1 MTVLLVWLHL
11 LAAVS
16 WIGGIVFLSLVLVPT
31 LRRGGSSSPQALLF
45 RAIALRF
52 RAVVWSSVAVL
63 LVTGPILLA
72 HRGLSLLEPS
82 RWPAVLT
89 AKLSLVLLLLALTG
103 AHDFVVGPRVSR
115 IQQQPEVDRTGFDR
129 ALVAWSPWLARLS
142 LLLALVIVLLAVS
155 LVRT

>member
-1 MTVLLVWLHL
+1 MVLVVWLHL

-16 WIGGIVFLSLVLVPT
+16 WIGGMVFLSLVLVPA
-31 LRRGGSSSPQALLF
+31 LRREGVSSQRTALF
-45 RAIALRF
+45 RVIAFRF
-52 RAVVWSSVAVL
+52 RAVVWFSIAVL
-63 LVTGPILLA
+63 VITGPILLA

-103 AHDFVVGPRVSR
+103 VHDFAVGPRVSR
-115 IQQQPEVDRTGFDR
+115 IQPLPESDRTEIDR
-129 ALVAWSPWLARLS
+129 LLITWSPWLARFS
-142 LLLALVIVLLAVS
+142 LVLTLVILFLAVA